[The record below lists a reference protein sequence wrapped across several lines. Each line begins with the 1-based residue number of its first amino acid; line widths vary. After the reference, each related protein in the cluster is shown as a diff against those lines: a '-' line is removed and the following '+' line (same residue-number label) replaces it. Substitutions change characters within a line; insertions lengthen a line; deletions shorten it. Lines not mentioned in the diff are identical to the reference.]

1 MDALLLKLMNLS
13 LGAGWLILAVVL
25 LRLLFRRMPKWC
37 FCLLWGLV
45 ALRLLCPFTIES
57 SLSVQPS
64 ADPLPQDLFYAAAPV
79 IDSGIP
85 PVDDVINPIL
95 EDSLAP
101 HPGASANPS
110 QIWGFLLSCQW
121 VLGAGVMV
129 LYALFSWIRLR
140 LKLRTATL
148 LNDNI
153 FESEFAPTP
162 FVLGV
167 FRPKIYI
174 PYNLAP
180 DDLPHVIAHE
190 QNHIRRKDHWWK
202 PLAFFLLAVYWF
214 HPLIWLAYILFCRD
228 MEAACDESVIKNLSP
243 EGTKAYSAALLHC
256 SISKRRLAM
265 CPLAFG
271 EVGIKARIKGILR
284 YKKPALWVSIGAVV
298 VCLAV
303 GILFLTKP
311 PEKPE
316 TPVDLSR
323 TYTLEEVKAGEF
335 VVFEDGNFAS
345 GQKYW
350 EDFLKKCQSGK
361 KATVYLA
368 NYYTLDQE
376 RVAPEYYKANKD
388 RYPLLFVKELTFD
401 GSYHLR
407 WFDYGKEY
415 TESYK
420 YLRKLVD
427 TTQYGDYTSVVRYV
441 ITDHPTATW
450 EDLWKST
457 ASSVYGVQIPYRTV
471 YTKYRSDIPIP
482 DIPPY
487 FATLTPYDVEQLQE
501 MQISTKGT
509 DYVCQGQAYL
519 KIDTIEDFNAA
530 PVCASGWRLNLA
542 LLQPVAQTSQ
552 YAVYSTTEQAEGAP
566 FLLLLDKKTSAM
578 VWLANSNA
586 SWYPIDPKA
595 IDYYDVHLDGN
606 PLNDTT
612 MARSFLE
619 YHTDRNYDHH
629 PQLLLDGLE
638 VYHELRYY
646 PKECPALYYEL
657 NYQLLDGQAHLW
669 NIYNQPNRE
678 QYPSYPSTLTEW
690 VSFLNP

>member
-13 LGAGWLILAVVL
+13 IAAGWLILAVIL
-25 LRLLFRRMPKWC
+25 LRLIFRKMPKWC
-37 FCLLWGLV
+37 CCLLWSLV

-57 SLSVQPS
+57 NLSVQPS
-64 ADPLPQDLFYAAAPV
+64 ADPLPQDLFYAATPV

-85 PVDDVINPIL
+85 AIDEAINPKL
-95 EDSLAP
+95 EESLAP
-101 HPGASANPS
+101 APGASANPS

-121 VLGAGVMV
+121 VLGIGVML
-129 LYALFSWIRLR
+129 LYALFSYLRLH

-148 LNDNI
+148 LRGNI
-153 FESEFAPTP
+153 YESEYAPNP

-180 DDLPHVIAHE
+180 NDLPYVIAHE
-190 QNHIRRKDHWWK
+190 KTHLQRKDHWWK

-214 HPLIWLAYILFCRD
+214 HPLVWVAYILFCRD
-228 MEAACDESVIKNLSP
+228 MEAACDESVIKSLSM
-243 EGTKAYSAALLHC
+243 EGRKAYSVALVNC
-256 SISKRRLAM
+256 SLSKRVFAM

-271 EVGIKARIKGILR
+271 EVGIKTRIKGILR
-284 YKKPALWVSIGAVV
+284 YKKPALWLSIAAVV
-298 VCLAV
+298 LCLVV
-303 GILFLTKP
+303 GIVFLTKP

-316 TPVDLSR
+316 PPVDLSR
-323 TYTLEEVKAGEF
+323 AYTLEEVKAGEY
-335 VVFEDGNFAS
+335 VVFEDGDFTS

-350 EDFLKKCQSGK
+350 DEFLQECQSGK
-361 KATVYLA
+361 NAKVYLA

-376 RVAPEYYKANKD
+376 RVAPEYFEANKD
-388 RYPLLFVKELTFD
+388 RYPLLFVEELTYD

-427 TTQYGDYTSVVRYV
+427 ITQYGDYNSVVRYV

-450 EDLWKST
+450 DDLWKST
-457 ASSVYGVQIPYRTV
+457 ASSVYGVLIPYHTV
-471 YTKYRSDIPIP
+471 YTNYRSDIPIGTV
-482 DIPPY
+482 PPY
-487 FATLTPYDVEQLQE
+487 IGTLVPYDMEQLPE
-501 MQISTKGT
+501 IQISEKGT
-509 DYVCQGQAYL
+509 EYWCQGQAYR
-519 KIDTIEDFNAA
+519 KINTIDDFNAA
-530 PVCASGWRLNLA
+530 PRCSSGWWLNLA

-552 YAVYSTTEQAEGAP
+552 YAVYSTAKQAEEAP
-566 FLLLLDKKTSAM
+566 FLLLLDKNTSAM

-586 SWYPIDPKA
+586 SWYPLDPKA
-595 IDYYDVHLDGN
+595 IDHFDVHLDGN

-619 YHTDRNYDHH
+619 YHTNKNYEHH
-629 PQLLLDGLE
+629 PVLILDGMDC
-638 VYHELRYY
+638 YHCLTYY

-657 NYQLLDGQAHLW
+657 NYQLLDGQAYLW
-669 NIYNQPNRE
+669 NIYNQPASSE
-678 QYPSYPSTLTEW
+678 EYMSTYYPMPTM
-690 VSFLNP
+690 P